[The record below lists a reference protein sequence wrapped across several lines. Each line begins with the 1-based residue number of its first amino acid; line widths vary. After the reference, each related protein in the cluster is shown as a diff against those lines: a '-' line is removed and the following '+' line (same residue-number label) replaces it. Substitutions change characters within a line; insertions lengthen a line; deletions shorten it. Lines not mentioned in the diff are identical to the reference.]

1 MFLRNEE
8 TGDTTLVS
16 RAADGMPAD
25 HSSNAA
31 SVDAAGDKVAFQSLA
46 SNLAPIVN
54 PNFVHVYVRDL
65 ATGTTTLLDRTAG
78 GAISSQ
84 GAASPEISA
93 DGRTVVFVSS
103 SPDLPDATPD
113 KSHAY
118 VADLQTGQL
127 TIADKTANGTPGNGT
142 VFAVD
147 VSADGNR
154 VAFVDD
160 ADNLGAE
167 RRAVRACT

>member
-1 MFLRNEE
+1 M
-8 TGDTTLVS
+8 
-16 RAADGMPAD
+16 
-25 HSSNAA
+25 
-31 SVDAAGDKVAFQSLA
+31 
-46 SNLAPIVN
+46 
-54 PNFVHVYVRDL
+54 
-65 ATGTTTLLDRTAG
+65 
-78 GAISSQ
+78 
-84 GAASPEISA
+84 
-93 DGRTVVFVSS
+93 FVSS

-154 VAFVDD
+154 VAFVGD
-160 ADNLGAE
+160 ADNLGGSTSG
-167 RRAVRACT
+167 RASVYVKDRHDGSLTWASRPQDCNPCHG